1 MDRITQTAND
11 LSGYYRFADP
21 VGFDDDLV
29 AEPESRPVF
38 EKSSLSPLFQH
49 QNIESVIMSNPLDT
63 EKALSYFGFLLG
75 LLGPLSIMVKMILS
89 QDDFG
94 LVGPVLA
101 FGIPIILLTTLT
113 GYFSGKTIGR
123 GVRKIEEYPLP
134 SIIILS
140 ILLGLG
146 WGLFTGG
153 IGGLLIFGIGAIP
166 GAVVGGIAG
175 ALALPPFVLLHRH
188 LKTGDMIE
196 RSKFAPL
203 AFGIIL
209 SLCSLLLGR

>member
-1 MDRITQTAND
+1 
-11 LSGYYRFADP
+11 
-21 VGFDDDLV
+21 
-29 AEPESRPVF
+29 
-38 EKSSLSPLFQH
+38 
-49 QNIESVIMSNPLDT
+49 MSNPLDT

-75 LLGPLSIMVKMILS
+75 LLGPLSIMIKMIMA
-89 QDDFG
+89 QKDVGFA
-94 LVGPVLA
+94 GPVLA

-134 SIIILS
+134 STIILS
-140 ILLGLG
+140 VLLGLG
-146 WGLFTGG
+146 WGIFTGAA
-153 IGGLLIFGIGAIP
+153 GGLLLFGLGAIP

-175 ALALPPFVLLHRH
+175 ALALPPFVLLHRY

-196 RSKFAPL
+196 RAKFAPI

>member
-1 MDRITQTAND
+1 MDRNTQTAND

-21 VGFDDDLV
+21 VGFEDDLF
-29 AEPESRPVF
+29 AEPENSPAF
-38 EKSSLSPLFQH
+38 EKTSLSPLFQTE
-49 QNIESVIMSNPLDT
+49 NIEAVILSNPLDT

-75 LLGPLSIMVKMILS
+75 SLGPLSIMIKMIIG
-89 QDDFG
+89 QNDINFA
-94 LVGPVLA
+94 GPVLA
-101 FGIPIILLTTLT
+101 FGIAVTVLTTFT
-113 GYFSGKTIGR
+113 GYFTGKTIGR

-134 SIIILS
+134 STVILS

-146 WGLFTGG
+146 WGMFTGG
-153 IGGLLIFGIGAIP
+153 IGGLLIFGVGAIP
-166 GAVVGGIAG
+166 GAIVGGIAG

-196 RSKFAPL
+196 RAKFAPI